1 MVRAHLESCTF
12 SPPQWVH
19 GTFEEEKLVSLVK
32 VDALETVGKTAVVGE
47 KKG

>member
-1 MVRAHLESCTF
+1 MVRAHLESCTYC
-12 SPPQWVH
+12 PPQWVH
-19 GTFEEEKLVSLVK
+19 ETFEEEKLVSLVM

>member
-1 MVRAHLESCTF
+1 MVRAHLESCTY

-19 GTFEEEKLVSLVK
+19 GTFGGEKLVSLVK

>member
-1 MVRAHLESCTF
+1 
-12 SPPQWVH
+12 VH